1 MKVQKVHILV
11 HEVHIQVAQHHR
23 EHQDS
28 HEKILKE
35 WIAKGKFQNK
45 AYLALYVLRPRWR

>member
-1 MKVQKVHILV
+1 MKAQKVRTLV
-11 HEVHIQVAQHHR
+11 HEVHIQAAQHHH

-35 WIAKGKFQNK
+35 WIAKGKFQAK
-45 AYLALYVLRPRWR
+45 KYWVSKVMRPRWR

>member
-11 HEVHIQVAQHHR
+11 HEVHIQAAQHHR

-28 HEKILKE
+28 HEKTLKE
-35 WIAKGKFQNK
+35 
-45 AYLALYVLRPRWR
+45 